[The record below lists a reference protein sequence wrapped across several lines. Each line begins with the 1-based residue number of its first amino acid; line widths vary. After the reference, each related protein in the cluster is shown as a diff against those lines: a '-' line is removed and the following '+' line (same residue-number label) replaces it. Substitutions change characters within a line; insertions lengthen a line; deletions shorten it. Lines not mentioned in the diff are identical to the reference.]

1 MRINNVNALWAW
13 RSLQNTQRLLSATME
28 TLITGSR
35 IPRASFDVAGLAIS
49 QRLRALT
56 RGYETALNNIYN
68 GIGMLRTAEGG
79 LGSITEALQRMRELA
94 VRASNGTLTEAERAA
109 LQEEFEQLRQ
119 GIAETVRNTNYN
131 TVNVLA
137 GEVQNMQIQTGPAE
151 GETLNVTIPNMGPE
165 ALGLNELNIST
176 AEGAQNAISRLDEI
190 LENVSQVRS
199 NVGSWMNRLEH
210 AARNVGN
217 AYVNTM
223 SSLSTLADADMARQ
237 ILELTRLQIIRQSN
251 LAMLGQANIS
261 NQSVL
266 RLFMG

>member
-13 RSLQNTQRLLSATME
+13 RSLQNTQKLLFTTME

-35 IPRASFDVAGLAIS
+35 IPRASFDASGLTIS
-49 QRLRALT
+49 QKLKALT

-68 GIGMLRTAEGG
+68 GIGLLRTAEGG

-94 VRASNGTLTEAERAA
+94 VQSSSGTLTEAERAA
-109 LQEEFEQLRQ
+109 LQQEFEQLKQ
-119 GIAETVRNTNYN
+119 GISEVVKNTNYN
-131 TVNVLA
+131 TINVLS
-137 GEVQNMQIQTGPAE
+137 GEVQNMQIQTGPTE
-151 GETLNVTIPNMGPE
+151 GETLNITIPDMSPE
-165 ALGLNELNIST
+165 ALGLDELDIST
-176 AEGAQNAISRLDEI
+176 IENAQSTITRIDEI

-210 AARNVGN
+210 AARNIGN
-217 AYVNTM
+217 YYVNTM
-223 SSLSTLADADMARQ
+223 SSLSTLEDADIAKQ

-251 LAMLGQANIS
+251 LAMLGQANIN

-266 RLFMG
+266 RLFTG